1 MGWQSLWQSLVNWNI
16 NNNNILKKLISIL
29 FWYFLVVSTII
40 STIIPTIYRDG
51 IKICCLVDIMLP
63 YSWSRLKNNINY
75 NWLVVEPTPQ
85 LGLLFPTEWK
95 NKSHVPNHQPDNI
108 NYDINF
114 SHGFPKIQWIGCRQ
128 KKVDHRPTLAW
139 VNEDH
144 GLIGRPYRYPRSF
157 MESGMGECLDN
168 ISMYR

>member
-1 MGWQSLWQSLVNWNI
+1 MDWRDQDVAIKTFINHGLLPTMGWQSLWQSLVNWNI

-29 FWYFLVVSTII
+29 FWYFLVISTII

-128 KKVDHRPTLAW
+128 KKWIIVPLW
-139 VNEDH
+139 H
-144 GLIGRPYRYPRSF
+144 GWMRI
-157 MESGMGECLDN
+157 MG
-168 ISMYR
+168 